1 MHRRCIYVFAANS
14 TDGVIT
20 LSDFKE
26 CMLTYST
33 TDDRFE
39 QMCNNLFALFN
50 TDEWWRD
57 FNELAS
63 GLSVLC
69 GGTSHDKVRAV
80 FDYDVTRR
88 FISFEEMVKYLS
100 AVFKV
105 MYASNES
112 MVAIGASATELALV
126 TAREAFETADLIM
139 MVVCHSMNLKNGML
153 QDQAWQTVLLVTV
166 SLQMIQKL
174 NHR

>member
-1 MHRRCIYVFAANS
+1 MLFAANS

-33 TDDRFE
+33 MEATNGLTRCVTIYLLFDTDG
-39 QMCNNLFALFN
+39 NGYV
-50 TDEWWRD
+50 D

-69 GGTSHDKVRAV
+69 GGTSHDKVRAA
-80 FDYDVTRR
+80 FDLYDVNKDG

-105 MYASNES
+105 MYASNEKLENS
-112 MVAIGASATELALV
+112 IGASATDLALV
-126 TAREAFETADLIM
+126 TAREAFETADL
-139 MVVCHSMNLKNGML
+139 
-153 QDQAWQTVLLVTV
+153 
-166 SLQMIQKL
+166 
-174 NHR
+174 NHDGRLSFDEFKKWYASGWRHGKRYY